1 MQKPKLSSKSKNSIK
16 YKISSKIN
24 LQKVARQTFFNDIA
38 SKNQISSFLTAPI
51 KSLFKQI

>member
-24 LQKVARQTFFNDIA
+24 LQKVARQTFFDDIT
-38 SKNQISSFLTAPI
+38 SKTNQNIVILNRTY
-51 KSLFKQI
+51 